1 MLASALVALPGYAI
15 PQQKQIPIPKPAPA
29 RETAE
34 QPWYYDARWWG
45 IGASGALSLLSL
57 LLQWRYRVLDRQSK
71 EASESF
77 DGDIRDPIKE
87 TYKDLRTLANLAA
100 VASET
105 DDAAARADA
114 IKKLRY
120 DSACTTLSLF
130 SMVLKEADRRLS
142 LRAEFLEINAELED
156 ALYLA
161 LGSMTKCDDA
171 IERRALQKKISDA
184 VSHAI
189 VACDAKL
196 GLQRKAFLRNW
207 K

>member
-1 MLASALVALPGYAI
+1 MSLV
-15 PQQKQIPIPKPAPA
+15 
-29 RETAE
+29 
-34 QPWYYDARWWG
+34 
-45 IGASGALSLLSL
+45 SL
-57 LLQWRYRVLDRQSK
+57 LLQWRYRVVDRRTK
-71 EASESF
+71 EASDSF
-77 DGDIRDPIKE
+77 DGDIRGPIKE

-105 DDAAARADA
+105 DDQQVRGDA

-120 DSACTTLSLF
+120 ETACTTLSLF

-142 LRAEFLEINAELED
+142 LRAEFLDVNADLED

-161 LGSMTKCDDA
+161 LGSMTKCDNA

-189 VACDAKL
+189 VDCDAKL
-196 GLQRKAFLRNW
+196 RLQRQAFLRTW